1 MFKGGVGNW
10 WLPAPQA
17 GVKDGLT
24 LTLKA
29 VTVREEGIEP

>member
-1 MFKGGVGNW
+1 MFRARAAKW

-17 GVKDGLT
+17 SVMDGVA

>member
-1 MFKGGVGNW
+1 MFRGWVAKW

-17 GVKDGLT
+17 SAQDGLA